1 MGAEE
6 QYLPVNPSPLARMR
20 FTGKVSF
27 ASESTSRR
35 ALQISV
41 SLNQSFG
48 LSVQIDYQMFG
59 TAEFFT
65 YSGAV
70 ILSALLCLL

>member
-1 MGAEE
+1 MDVEE
-6 QYLPVNPSPLARMR
+6 QYRLVNPSQPLARMR
-20 FTGKVSF
+20 FTGKVPF
-27 ASESTSRR
+27 TSESTSRR

-48 LSVQIDYQMFG
+48 LSLQVDYQMFD

-65 YSGAV
+65 
-70 ILSALLCLL
+70 ILVQLF

>member
-6 QYLPVNPSPLARMR
+6 QYLPVIPTQPLARMCV
-20 FTGKVSF
+20 TGKAPF
-27 ASESTSRR
+27 TRESASRR

-48 LSVQIDYQMFG
+48 LSLQVGYQRFG
-59 TAEFFT
+59 TVALFT
-65 YSGAV
+65 YSGAD
-70 ILSALLCLL
+70 ILSVLLR